1 MFLKNRHFLKLLDFT
16 PAEIEGLIDL
26 AAELKAKK
34 KTNGQKLTKS
44 TACYRMGY
52 LNARR
57 DRSIANK
64 AYKKKH

>member
-1 MFLKNRHFLKLLDFT
+1 MT
-16 PAEIEGLIDL
+16 PFEAPS
-26 AAELKAKK
+26 AKSRRYARELKQKK
-34 KTNGQKLTKS
+34 KSNGKKLTKS

-64 AYKKKH
+64 AYQKKRYKSNNR

>member
-1 MFLKNRHFLKLLDFT
+1 MARFEAPSAKSKRYAK
-16 PAEIEGLIDL
+16 
-26 AAELKAKK
+26 ELKAKK
-34 KTNGQKLTKS
+34 KTSGQKLTKA

-64 AYKKKH
+64 AYKAKH

>member
-1 MFLKNRHFLKLLDFT
+1 MARFEAPSAKSKRY
-16 PAEIEGLIDL
+16 AR
-26 AAELKAKK
+26 ELKRKR
-34 KTNGQKLTKS
+34 KTSGKKLTKA

-64 AYKKKH
+64 AYKRKH

>member
-1 MFLKNRHFLKLLDFT
+1 MARFESPSAKSKRYAL
-16 PAEIEGLIDL
+16 
-26 AAELKAKK
+26 ELKTRKTASGKK
-34 KTNGQKLTKS
+34 KLTKS

-64 AYKKKH
+64 AWKAKHYG

>member
-1 MFLKNRHFLKLLDFT
+1 MKNKNFLKLLDLT
-16 PAEIEGLIDL
+16 PQQIGDL
-26 AAELKAKK
+26 LALSAELKAKK

-57 DRSIANK
+57 DRAKANK
-64 AYKKKH
+64 AYKAKH